1 MSNNINSQLANNT
14 NNLAVKTQDMSFAA
28 KVKSRYVEAPQ
39 SLPKFSITQS
49 LNERD
54 EFRKNVIQTNY
65 KTKQRKN
72 SFTKFLTIAIVGLA
86 TAFSYKK
93 LIK

>member
-1 MSNNINSQLANNT
+1 MPNNINSQIINNT
-14 NNLAVKTQDMSFAA
+14 NNIAFQNSDMSFAA
-28 KVKSRYVEAPQ
+28 KAISRYVEAPQ
-39 SLPKFSITQS
+39 QLPKFSITQS

-72 SFTKFLTIAIVGLA
+72 SFQKFITVAIVGIVAALG
-86 TAFSYKK
+86 YKK